1 MNKPKFSVAILIS
14 GTGSNLKT
22 LIEARA
28 DGKLDLEICHVIT
41 NRSEAPGLNHAR
53 AAGIPFSVFDI
64 ENTGKGPQQDIAIAE
79 CLSGVMP
86 DLILLSGYMRILG
99 AGLVSRFSGRM
110 INQHPS
116 LLPLYA
122 GLDTYRRVLE
132 SGDSEHGASVHFVTA
147 ELDSGPLISQVR
159 IPVLPDD
166 TPDTLAARL
175 GPIEHRLLV
184 ATVELFARGRVK
196 MSHDQ
201 TLLDGNVL
209 QRPLLL
215 QDDDRFA

>member
-1 MNKPKFSVAILIS
+1 MDKQKFSVAILIS

-28 DGKLDLEICHVIT
+28 SGRLDLDICHVVT
-41 NRSEAPGLNHAR
+41 NRARASGLDHAR
-53 AAGIPFSVFDI
+53 AAGIPYSVFDA
-64 ENTGKGPQQDIAIAE
+64 ENTGNGPQQDLAIAE
-79 CLSGVMP
+79 CLREFEP
-86 DLILLSGYMRILG
+86 DLVILSGYMRIIG
-99 AGLVSRFSGRM
+99 AGLVSPFSGRM

-116 LLPLYA
+116 LLPLYP

-132 SGDSEHGASVHFVTA
+132 AGDAEHGASVHFVTE
-147 ELDSGPLISQVR
+147 ELDAGPLVSQVR
-159 IPVLPDD
+159 IPVLPEE
-166 TPDTLAARL
+166 TPETLAARL

-184 ATVELFARGRVK
+184 ASVELFARGRVK
-196 MSHDQ
+196 MSHDKA
-201 TLLDGNVL
+201 LLDDKVL